1 MEKRILGKTGSKLS
15 ILGMGGIVVMNLEQ
29 SVADKIVS
37 DAIDKGINYFDVAP
51 SYGDAEIKLGKAL
64 KGKRDKVFLAC
75 KTDGRTKDD
84 ARREL
89 EESLKRV
96 KTDHFD
102 LYQLHA
108 MTTEEEFEK
117 VTGPNGALEAFVKA
131 QKEGLIRYLGFSAHS
146 DKIALKLMDVFD
158 FDTILFP
165 INWVLAFKA
174 NFGPA
179 VIEKAKSKNMGI
191 LAIKA
196 LALTTKSEDDKDH
209 PKSWYTPIEDPE
221 LAKLSLRY
229 TLSQPITA
237 AIPPGDE
244 RLFQMAVEIAEHFTP
259 ITNEEIKI
267 LKEKASELDTI
278 FNSTLA

>member
-1 MEKRILGKTGSKLS
+1 MQKRILGKTNEKLS

-29 SVADKIVS
+29 KKANSIVAQ
-37 DAIDKGINYFDVAP
+37 AIDRGINYFDVAP
-51 SYGDAEIKLGKAL
+51 SYGDAEIKLGNAL

-75 KTDGRTKDD
+75 KADGRTKQD
-84 ARREL
+84 AEKEL
-89 EESLKRV
+89 TESLKRV
-96 KTDHFD
+96 GTDHFD

-108 MTTEEEFEK
+108 MTTQEEFEK

-131 QKEGLIRYLGFSAHS
+131 QKDGLVRYIGFSAHS
-146 DKIALKLMDVFD
+146 DKIAIQLMDAFD

-165 INWVLAFKA
+165 INWVLTFNE

-179 VIEKAKSKNMGI
+179 VIEKARSKHMGI

-196 LALTTKSEDDKDH
+196 LALTTKPKDDDRH
-209 PKSWYTPIEDPE
+209 PKSWYTPIEDPK
-221 LAKLSLRY
+221 LAELSLRY

-244 RLFQMAVEIAEHFTP
+244 RLFPMAMEIAEKFTP
-259 ITNEEIKI
+259 ITEEEIEY
-267 LKEKASELDTI
+267 LKARAIGLETI
-278 FNSTLA
+278 FQSNLR

>member
-1 MEKRILGKTGSKLS
+1 MQKRILGKTKEKLS

-29 SVADKIVS
+29 SRANSIVAE
-37 DAIDKGINYFDVAP
+37 AIDRGVNYFDVAP
-51 SYGDAEIKLGKAL
+51 SYGDAEIKLGNAL

-84 ARREL
+84 ARKEL

-96 KTDHFD
+96 GTDHFD

-108 MTTEEEFEK
+108 MTTQEEFEK
-117 VTGPNGALEAFVKA
+117 VIGPSGALEEFVKA
-131 QKEGLIRYLGFSAHS
+131 QKEGLIRYIGFSAHS
-146 DKIALKLMDVFD
+146 DKIAIKLMETFD

-165 INWVLAFKA
+165 INWVLTFKE

-196 LALTTKSEDDKDH
+196 LALTTKPKDDEKH
-209 PKSWYTPIEDPE
+209 PKSWYTPIEDPH
-221 LAKLSLRY
+221 LAELSLRY

-237 AIPPGDE
+237 SIPPGDE
-244 RLFQMAVEIAEHFTP
+244 RLFPMALKIAENFRP
-259 ITNEEIKI
+259 ITEEEIEYLRSRAI
-267 LKEKASELDTI
+267 GLETI
-278 FNSTLA
+278 FQSNL

>member
-1 MEKRILGKTGSKLS
+1 MQKRILGKTKEKLS
-15 ILGMGGIVVMNLEQ
+15 ILGTGGIVVMNLEQ
-29 SVADKIVS
+29 DKANSIVA
-37 DAIDKGINYFDVAP
+37 DAIDRGVNYFDVAP
-51 SYGDAEIKLGKAL
+51 SYGDAEIKLGNAL

-75 KTDGRTKDD
+75 KTGGRTKDD
-84 ARREL
+84 ARKEL

-96 KTDHFD
+96 GTDHFD

-117 VTGPNGALEAFVKA
+117 VIGPNGALETFVKA
-131 QKEGLIRYLGFSAHS
+131 QREGLIRYIGFSAHS
-146 DKIALKLMDVFD
+146 DKIAIKLIDAFD

-165 INWVLAFKA
+165 INWVLAFKE

-179 VIEKAKSKNMGI
+179 VIEKAREKNMGI

-196 LALTTKSEDDKDH
+196 LALTTKPKNDDRH
-209 PKSWYTPIEDPE
+209 PKSWYTPIEDPKLE
-221 LAKLSLRY
+221 ELSLRY

-244 RLFQMAVEIAEHFTP
+244 RLFPMALKIAENFTP
-259 ITNEEIKI
+259 ITEEEIEY
-267 LKEKASELDTI
+267 LRSRAMDLETI
-278 FNSTLA
+278 FQSNL